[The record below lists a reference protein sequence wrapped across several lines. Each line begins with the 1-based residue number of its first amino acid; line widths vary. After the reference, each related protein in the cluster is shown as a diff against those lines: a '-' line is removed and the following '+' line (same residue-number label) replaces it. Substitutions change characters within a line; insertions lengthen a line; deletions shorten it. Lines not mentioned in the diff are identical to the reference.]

1 MKKMMWLLI
10 LTILFASTVN
20 AKEYSKEELE
30 ARLEKF
36 KKMKRNGYV
45 MTGVGVGFMLAGF
58 IMMQS
63 ADWEKESDGMNTN
76 YNTSDSE
83 GGVGILLFAPG
94 IPLTV
99 VGIILGSIGSNKTKR
114 YQELLD
120 KVSVS
125 GNVTKDQVKVGISVA
140 F

>member
-10 LTILFASTVN
+10 LTILLATTVH
-20 AKEYSKEELE
+20 AGEYSKEELE
-30 ARLEKF
+30 VRFEKF
-36 KKMKRNGYV
+36 RKMKRNGYV
-45 MTGVGVGFMLAGF
+45 MAGVGVGFMVAGF

-63 ADWEKESDGMNTN
+63 ADWEKETDGMNTN

-125 GNVTKDQVKVGISVA
+125 GNVKKDQIQVSISLS

>member
-1 MKKMMWLLI
+1 MKKMTWLI
-10 LTILFASTVN
+10 LVTILFSSTVN
-20 AKEYSKEELE
+20 AGEYSKEELE

-36 KKMKRNGYV
+36 RNMKRNGYV
-45 MTGVGVGFMLAGF
+45 MAGVGVGFMVVGL

-63 ADWEKESDGMNTN
+63 ADWEKETDGMNTN

-94 IPLTV
+94 IPITV
-99 VGIILGSIGSNKTKR
+99 VGLILGGIGSSKTKR
-114 YQELLD
+114 YEELLNN
-120 KVSVS
+120 VSVS
-125 GNVTKDQVKVGISVA
+125 GKVSKDQVKVGISLA